1 MGRRVIISGNWKM
14 NKESAGAA
22 ELVKG
27 LLADVKNMS
36 AEREMIIFPPA
47 IYLKEVSE
55 MTKGSKIKTGA
66 QNMYFKAEGA
76 FTGENSPKMVKDA
89 GAQYI
94 LIGHS
99 ERRHVFGETD
109 ALINQKVKAAYE
121 FGLLPMLCIGELLEE
136 FKAGKS
142 KDVCKK
148 QLVEGLKDVSADQM
162 KSMVIAYEPVWA
174 IGTGEVATPEIAEDI
189 HKFCREVLTDLYSAE
204 ISSIVP
210 ILYGGSVKADNAAGL
225 IAKENVDGALV
236 GGACLDAASF
246 MGIAKA

>member
-1 MGRRVIISGNWKM
+1 MSRRVIISGNWKM
-14 NKESAGAA
+14 NKDSAGAA

-27 LLADVKNMS
+27 LLSDINNMPS
-36 AEREMIIFPPA
+36 GREMIIFPPA
-47 IYLKEVSE
+47 IYLKEVAA
-55 MTKGSKIKTGA
+55 MAKGSKIKIGA
-66 QNMYFKAEGA
+66 QNMYFKADGA

-89 GAQYI
+89 GAEYI

-99 ERRHVFGETD
+99 ERRHVFGEND
-109 ALINQKVKAAYE
+109 QLINQKVKAAYE

-142 KDVCKK
+142 KDVCKT
-148 QLVEGLKDVSADQM
+148 QLVEGLKGVTADQM
-162 KSMVIAYEPVWA
+162 KSLVVAYEPVWA

-189 HKFCREVLTDLYSAE
+189 HKFCREVLTDLYGKE
-204 ISSIVP
+204 ISSVVP

-225 IAKENVDGALV
+225 LSKENVDGALV
-236 GGACLDAASF
+236 GGACLEKSSF